1 MNKEQILDVVVA
13 TIKLNRSAVI
23 STIRKNGIPLSTN
36 ATDDEIFSAFVS
48 LVNTSGKF
56 REDFTNIV
64 KATEKRVALKGNAT
78 LNATGANF
86 GRELGSTSSSSSSSS
101 SSFGDY
107 MGKVFTPEVTSNLI
121 TNIFGLFT
129 GKSSRESVDDL
140 RNADLRFQNQE
151 PPKKSGLSTGAIVG
165 ISVGVIALIGL
176 TIYLVRK

>member
-56 REDFTNIV
+56 REEFASIV
-64 KATEKRVALKGNAT
+64 KATEKRVALKENAT

-86 GRELGSTSSSSSSSS
+86 GRELGSTSSSSSS

-165 ISVGVIALIGL
+165 ISVGVLALIGL